1 MVLGWKVGWK
11 VGEFSG
17 DPEVAWSRRM
27 RGRQGSP

>member
-11 VGEFSG
+11 VGEFLGHS
-17 DPEVAWSRRM
+17 EVAWSRRM